1 MSSNAARAAT
11 LVRALHAA
19 VEGDSSVVAEL
30 FTDDVKVWGP
40 AMSAASSSELAT
52 EFERR
57 DDAFSDID
65 LDVAPLDV
73 SGDFAC
79 AEWWVTM
86 THSGHLVLAD
96 GVTIEPTGVSIRLN
110 GATVAEFQGEQIC
123 SLRQYWDELAVLE
136 QLGVL
141 SEERAQDP

>member
-1 MSSNAARAAT
+1 MTSNAARAVLLA
-11 LVRALHAA
+11 RALQAA
-19 VEGDSSVVAEL
+19 VEGDSAVIPEL
-30 FTDDVKVWGP
+30 CTDDVKVWGP
-40 AMSAASSSELAT
+40 AMSAASSSQLAA

-57 DDAFSDID
+57 DDAFSGIE
-65 LDVAPLDV
+65 LEIAPLDV

-86 THSGHLVLAD
+86 THSGDLVLAD
-96 GVTIEPTGVSIRLN
+96 GTTIEPTGVRIRLN
-110 GATVAEFQGEQIC
+110 GATVAEFQGERIC

-141 SEERAQDP
+141 SGERVR

>member
-1 MSSNAARAAT
+1 MTSNAARAAT
-11 LVRALHAA
+11 LVRALRAA
-19 VEGDSSVVAEL
+19 IEGDSSVVAEL
-30 FTDDVKVWGP
+30 FTHDVKVWGP
-40 AMSAASSSELAT
+40 AMTAASSSELAA
-52 EFERR
+52 EFGRR
-57 DDAFSDID
+57 DDAFSHIA

-86 THSGHLVLAD
+86 THSGQLVLAD
-96 GVTIEPTGVSIRLN
+96 GMTIEPTGVGIRLN
-110 GATVAEFQGEQIC
+110 GATVAEFQGERIC

-141 SEERAQDP
+141 SEERG